1 MATFN
6 KVFNFT
12 DMFLRKKPEK
22 DDLFEANISKK
33 KKKNLTL
40 VRKHTKHTIR
50 VVNFVK
56 DDATKTKNMCEP

>member
-33 KKKNLTL
+33 KKKKSHFSKET
-40 VRKHTKHTIR
+40 H
-50 VVNFVK
+50 
-56 DDATKTKNMCEP
+56 KTHNQSGELCKR